1 MTTHATFHVENDDV
15 RKMLHDL
22 LMRDIVVTP
31 HHRPARFRT
40 RNPGT
45 LAVFRSANG
54 DHVGACWCDLSL
66 ANIVGAALSL
76 MPPNVA
82 KEATAKGEIS
92 ELVLENLA
100 EVMNVGSH
108 LWVEQAHG
116 AVSLER
122 VFRLPSDEVPEAVI
136 NFYKDSERKFEFGI
150 EVKGYGTGVIQLA
163 A

>member
-1 MTTHATFHVENDDV
+1 MTTHGFHVENDDV

-22 LMRDIVVTP
+22 LMRDIIVTP

-45 LAVFRSANG
+45 LAGFRSADG
-54 DHVGACWCDLSL
+54 AHVGACWCDLSL
-66 ANIVGAALSL
+66 ANVVGAALSL

-82 KEATAKGEIS
+82 KDATAKAEIS
-92 ELVLENLA
+92 EVALEYIA
-100 EVMNVGSH
+100 EVMNIGSH

-116 AVSLER
+116 AVSLDR
-122 VFRLPSDEVPEAVI
+122 VFRLPSDEVPEVVV
-136 NFYKDSERKFEFGI
+136 NFYKDSERKFEFAV
-150 EVKGYGTGVIQLA
+150 EVKGYGAGVIQLA